1 MTIEANTIKSE
12 TINATTI
19 NAQTINANGGITPP
33 PTGNWI
39 DGDAYIDSD
48 PWID

>member
-33 PTGNWI
+33 TGNWI